1 MMHMNTTGI
10 AAGNGG
16 AIRVCASGTLS
27 FGAVLSGR
35 FPAAI

>member
-1 MMHMNTTGI
+1 MMHMNTTRI
-10 AAGNGG
+10 TAGFGG
-16 AIRVCASGTLS
+16 AIRLRASGTLS

>member
-1 MMHMNTTGI
+1 MMINNTTGVAI
-10 AAGNGG
+10 REGG
-16 AIRVCASGTLS
+16 AIRALTSGTVS

>member
-1 MMHMNTTGI
+1 MMINNNTGV
-10 AAGNGG
+10 AARDGE
-16 AIRVCASGTLS
+16 ATRAFTSGTVS

>member
-1 MMHMNTTGI
+1 MMINDTNGV
-10 AAGNGG
+10 AARDGG
-16 AIRVCASGTLS
+16 ATRAFTSGTVS

>member
-10 AAGNGG
+10 VARDGG
-16 AIRVCASGTLS
+16 AILVCAPGTDS